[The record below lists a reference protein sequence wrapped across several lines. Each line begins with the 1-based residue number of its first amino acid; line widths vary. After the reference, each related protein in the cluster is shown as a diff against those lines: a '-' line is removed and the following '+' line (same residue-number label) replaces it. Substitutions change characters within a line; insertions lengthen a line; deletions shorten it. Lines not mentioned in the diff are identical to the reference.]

1 MIDVIGCESCFFL
14 SFLVENI
21 LGGSRW
27 LYGMI
32 ITNLIYI
39 YIIHNMET
47 RATTRVTSIMGWDTG
62 YFLWLTYHCRGGGGG
77 HLFCPAQALR
87 PTSVAKLIISTH
99 GDDIGREQCHVNHM
113 MSLME
118 MLQL

>member
-1 MIDVIGCESCFFL
+1 MALWDDYNQSH
-14 SFLVENI
+14 
-21 LGGSRW
+21 
-27 LYGMI
+27 
-32 ITNLIYI
+32 I

-77 HLFCPAQALR
+77 PLFCPAQALR

-99 GDDIGREQCHVNHM
+99 GMILVGSSAM
-113 MSLME
+113 
-118 MLQL
+118 